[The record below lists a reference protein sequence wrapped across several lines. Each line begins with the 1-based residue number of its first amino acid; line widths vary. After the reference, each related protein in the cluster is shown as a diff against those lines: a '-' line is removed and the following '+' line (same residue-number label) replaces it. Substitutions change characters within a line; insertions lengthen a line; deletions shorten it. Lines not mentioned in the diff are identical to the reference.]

1 MTLDLS
7 GISKGQRHAIEGLIG
22 GDRAR
27 TYKEASLAAGVSLGT
42 LYTHLR
48 RVRLQHPNLH
58 KKVRKIR
65 KKQLAARHST
75 AVANAKSH
83 SRAWFR
89 RVDKVQSVFT

>member
-27 TYKEASLAAGVSLGT
+27 TYKEASLSAGVSLGT

-48 RVRLQHPNLH
+48 RVRLQHPNLY

-65 KKQLAARHST
+65 KKQLSVRHSI
-75 AVANAKSH
+75 AVYNAKNH

-89 RVDKVQSVFT
+89 RVNKVQSAF